1 MERGEERR
9 VGREGGRGE
18 GREGRGLLNAIGV
31 SIACCF
37 PLCSSAMD
45 LSLVPSSL
53 SMSTRL
59 VQQTGMGERQGEE
72 EEVESDTLW
81 RYSIP
86 PVARNEYWYTG
97 SASDDTAPVFSS
109 PLPNVTDSLCTVRQL
124 PWRHHDNPAFEL
136 DFQVCDAESVSNIS
150 LEVTAV
156 ESGAVLI
163 QSTPLRGLRF
173 NGPYAFPL
181 GESIRF
187 TLTAANSE
195 GLSSTT
201 SCELPFYDQ
210 TPPLARIT
218 PRRSTSSHPS
228 QLEALFSLFGLFE
241 LSEIQ
246 EVAVGTRAG
255 PQGHDIMEWKEFRAD
270 LLSTPPPGASF
281 SFGRVGSQLCGHYA
295 QHTDMS
301 LELCIRYHSCSHILL
316 LILKLTYSLPQPTH
330 VHFRSPSKLL
340 LSSPSS
346 SPGWTT
352 DDEYN

>member
-1 MERGEERR
+1 MWVPHSTPKWTCLECLWRGLPPLLCSKTGAGGRSLQGEGEE
-9 VGREGGRGE
+9 GMGE
-18 GREGRGLLNAIGV
+18 GREGREREGREGWNRRGGGRGEGGRGRDGKGLLNATGV
-31 SIACCF
+31 STACCF

-59 VQQTGMGERQGEE
+59 VQQTGVGERQGEE

-97 SASDDTAPVFSS
+97 SVRDDTAPVFSS
-109 PLPNVTDSLCTVRQL
+109 LLPNVTDSLCTVRQL
-124 PWRHHDNPAFEL
+124 PWRHYDNPAFEL
-136 DFQVCDAESVSNIS
+136 DFQVCDAESVSNVS
-150 LEVTAV
+150 LKVTAV

-163 QSTPLRGLRF
+163 QSTPLRGLKF
-173 NGPYAFPL
+173 SGPYAFPL

-195 GLSSTT
+195 GLSSTAF
-201 SCELPFYDQ
+201 CELPFYDQ
-210 TPPLARIT
+210 SPPLARIT
-218 PRRSTSSHPS
+218 PRHLTSSHPS

-241 LSEIQ
+241 LSQVQ

-255 PQGHDIMEWKEFRAD
+255 PQGHDVMEWKEFSAD

-281 SFGRVGSQLCGHYA
+281 SFGRVG
-295 QHTDMS
+295 
-301 LELCIRYHSCSHILL
+301 
-316 LILKLTYSLPQPTH
+316 
-330 VHFRSPSKLL
+330 
-340 LSSPSS
+340 
-346 SPGWTT
+346 
-352 DDEYN
+352 